1 MMNLVPP
8 LQPTAKTPHLNP
20 SMRLLRRLSENPFL
34 SKLEWLTGSLRWRI
48 TLEVAALFV
57 VGLGSVGLWS
67 GWKMQQIL
75 IASHIQNVKYIAER
89 FPRDVEVYSDMLP
102 PPKGLQRTIDSTT
115 RPGLVIWVKNQQGQL
130 LAQSANLNQEPT
142 TSDIL
147 MRIAQ
152 MPLEPTVYPVGQRY
166 FILSSARLKI
176 GATPMGMVYLAQ
188 DVTTEQLELQTAL
201 RSLALVTLLATGMVI
216 LALTTRI
223 RQALQPLVQLSQLAT
238 GLEPDRLSQTQLPV
252 TRAPREVTA
261 LAEALNMMLDRLSE
275 AWQRQRQFVSDVSHE
290 LRTPLTIMLGYV
302 QMVLRR
308 GQNLNEGQRESLE
321 IAVAEANR
329 TVLLLQELLDLA
341 RADDRHLRLNL
352 EPLVL
357 NELIEEVVK
366 SMADL
371 NHRPILVM
379 APELVSAL
387 ADRARLR
394 QVLINLLENA
404 IRYSEPEQPVQ
415 VSLSQSNP
423 RVLIQVQD
431 QGIGISPDNQQ
442 RIFERFYR
450 ADEARSRSTGGTGL
464 GLAIVKTFVEAMGGS
479 ISVQSQL
486 GQGSTFTIALMPIP
500 H

>member
-1 MMNLVPP
+1 MINLVP
-8 LQPTAKTPHLNP
+8 LLRPTAKYPPLVL
-20 SMRLLRRLSENPFL
+20 SMRHLRRLSVTPFL
-34 SKLEWLTGSLRWRI
+34 GKLEWLTGSLRWRI
-48 TLEVAALFV
+48 TLEVAALFIL
-57 VGLGSVGLWS
+57 GLGSVGLWS

-89 FPRDVEVYSDMLP
+89 FPQDVQVYSDMLP
-102 PPKGLQRTIDSTT
+102 LPKGLQRTIDSTT

-142 TSDIL
+142 TSSIL
-147 MRIAQ
+147 MKIAQ

-176 GATPMGMVYLAQ
+176 DATPMGMVYLAQ
-188 DVTTEQLELQTAL
+188 DVTTEQQELQTAL

-223 RQALQPLVQLSQLAT
+223 RRALRPLVQLSQLAS
-238 GLEPDRLSQTQLPV
+238 GLEPNRLSQTQLPV
-252 TRAPREVTA
+252 THAPREVTA

-308 GQNLNEGQRESLE
+308 GQNLNEGQREALE

-329 TVLLLQELLDLA
+329 TVQLLQELLDLA

-366 SMADL
+366 SMANL
-371 NHRPILVM
+371 NHRPIQVV

-404 IRYSEPEQPVQ
+404 IRYSEPEQPVR

-423 RVLIQVQD
+423 RALIQVQD

-442 RIFERFYR
+442 LIFERFYR

-486 GQGSTFTIALMPIP
+486 GQGSTFTITLMPIP
-500 H
+500 R

>member
-1 MMNLVPP
+1 
-8 LQPTAKTPHLNP
+8 
-20 SMRLLRRLSENPFL
+20 
-34 SKLEWLTGSLRWRI
+34 
-48 TLEVAALFV
+48 
-57 VGLGSVGLWS
+57 
-67 GWKMQQIL
+67 
-75 IASHIQNVKYIAER
+75 
-89 FPRDVEVYSDMLP
+89 
-102 PPKGLQRTIDSTT
+102 
-115 RPGLVIWVKNQQGQL
+115 
-130 LAQSANLNQEPT
+130 
-142 TSDIL
+142 
-147 MRIAQ
+147 
-152 MPLEPTVYPVGQRY
+152 
-166 FILSSARLKI
+166 
-176 GATPMGMVYLAQ
+176 MVYLAQ
-188 DVTTEQLELQTAL
+188 DVTTEQQELQTAL

-223 RQALQPLVQLSQLAT
+223 RRALRPLVQLSQLAS
-238 GLEPDRLSQTQLPV
+238 GLEPNRLSQTQLPV

-308 GQNLNEGQRESLE
+308 GQNLNEGQREALE

-329 TVLLLQELLDLA
+329 TVQLLQELLDLA
-341 RADDRHLRLNL
+341 RADDQHLRLNL

-371 NHRPILVM
+371 NHRPIQII

-394 QVLINLLENA
+394 QVLINVLENA
-404 IRYSEPEQPVQ
+404 IRYSEPEQPVR

-431 QGIGISPDNQQ
+431 QGIGISLDNQQ